1 MCLLLSKKVFRILI
15 EFLVFTFLQR
25 DGIYQGNVVD
35 FRDMTIKY
43 VDNKALSG
51 KAADEPVLKI
61 QLKDKNGV
69 VFKED
74 WVHYKYIHNV
84 DR

>member
-1 MCLLLSKKVFRILI
+1 M
-15 EFLVFTFLQR
+15 
-25 DGIYQGNVVD
+25 
-35 FRDMTIKY
+35 KY